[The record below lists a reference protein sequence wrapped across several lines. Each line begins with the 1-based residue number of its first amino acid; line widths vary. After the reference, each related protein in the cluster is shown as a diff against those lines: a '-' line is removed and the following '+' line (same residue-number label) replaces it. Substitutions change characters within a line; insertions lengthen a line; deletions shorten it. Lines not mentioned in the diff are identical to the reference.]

1 MELLAQLKNED
12 DNPRGQQ
19 QGRFVSGAT
28 LEEAA
33 AAETRRAEIKAAKLP
48 LPRQE
53 AGIIH
58 LMQARN
64 FFARLKLPE
73 PTWDA
78 DGAPV
83 WDCSDE
89 TMARAYAEAMKC
101 CHPEWSHH
109 PKRDTGFALLTEAH
123 DVLTNRTGKRDA
135 YLRASL
141 WRRPAGAARL
151 ATVAPST
158 ADHERDYL
166 GRATVSNSWSTAAQA
181 AADEEGAAD
190 VAAELGAGRG
200 EAPAATRARAGRSR
214 QAGARGGGG
223 ADRRSRR
230 PARPAAAAGPVAAAA
245 GPPRPPMPAADDDD
259 DDDAAAAA
267 AAAQAGASR
276 LEEEAPRRR
285 CSDWVRTRCFIAT

>member
-135 YLRASL
+135 YLREFVAAA
-141 WRRPAGAARL
+141 RERAARL
-151 ATVAPST
+151 AAVAPSAA

-166 GRATVSNSWSTAAQA
+166 GRATVSNSWSTAAA
-181 AADEEGAAD
+181 RKPGAADEGAAD
-190 VAAELGAGRG
+190 VAAEL
-200 EAPAATRARAGRSR
+200 EAQAAAKRRRLRELEQAAAAKRERAA
-214 QAGARGGGG
+214 
-223 ADRRSRR
+223 
-230 PARPAAAAGPVAAAA
+230 AAAAGPSRPPAAGPAPGPA
-245 GPPRPPMPAADDDD
+245 RPPPGPSRPPPGPPRPPMPAADDDD

-267 AAAQAGASR
+267 AAAARARREQNSKKKRRAG
-276 LEEEAPRRR
+276 
-285 CSDWVRTRCFIAT
+285 VF

>member
-83 WDCSDE
+83 WDCSEE

-135 YLRASL
+135 YLRAHVAEARERAARL
-141 WRRPAGAARL
+141 PRCAAGGGGPRARLRADGVEQLVDGGRGAGAA
-151 ATVAPST
+151 
-158 ADHERDYL
+158 D
-166 GRATVSNSWSTAAQA
+166 
-181 AADEEGAAD
+181 EGAAD
-190 VAAELGAGRG
+190 VAAELEAQAAAKRRRLRELEQAAAAKRERAAAAAAPVAAACGRASAGAGAAASG
-200 EAPAATRARAGRSR
+200 PA
-214 QAGARGGGG
+214 
-223 ADRRSRR
+223 
-230 PARPAAAAGPVAAAA
+230 AAAAGPAAAA
-245 GPPRPPMPAADDDD
+245 
-259 DDDAAAAA
+259 DA
-267 AAAQAGASR
+267 GR
-276 LEEEAPRRR
+276 GRRR
-285 CSDWVRTRCFIAT
+285 RRRRGGGGGGGGVRRCEQNSKKKRRAGVF

>member
-83 WDCSDE
+83 WDCSEE

-135 YLRASL
+135 YLRASPHIPDSTPKSHSF
-141 WRRPAGAARL
+141 RARFDC
-151 ATVAPST
+151 AIGPDRVGNPVISVQTSP
-158 ADHERDYL
+158 R
-166 GRATVSNSWSTAAQA
+166 
-181 AADEEGAAD
+181 EGSRHR
-190 VAAELGAGRG
+190 LFQRKKRSISLCCGAGK
-200 EAPAATRARAGRSR
+200 RA
-214 QAGARGGGG
+214 
-223 ADRRSRR
+223 
-230 PARPAAAAGPVAAAA
+230 
-245 GPPRPPMPAADDDD
+245 
-259 DDDAAAAA
+259 
-267 AAAQAGASR
+267 
-276 LEEEAPRRR
+276 
-285 CSDWVRTRCFIAT
+285 

>member
-83 WDCSDE
+83 WDCSEE

-135 YLRASL
+135 YLREFVAAA
-141 WRRPAGAARL
+141 RERAARL
-151 ATVAPST
+151 AAVAPSAA

-166 GRATVSNSWSTAAQA
+166 GRATVSNSWSTAA
-181 AADEEGAAD
+181 
-190 VAAELGAGRG
+190 
-200 EAPAATRARAGRSR
+200 ARKPSY
-214 QAGARGGGG
+214 AR
-223 ADRRSRR
+223 
-230 PARPAAAAGPVAAAA
+230 
-245 GPPRPPMPAADDDD
+245 
-259 DDDAAAAA
+259 
-267 AAAQAGASR
+267 
-276 LEEEAPRRR
+276 L
-285 CSDWVRTRCFIAT
+285 

>member
-83 WDCSDE
+83 AAWIGRVPLCRSSCHSI
-89 TMARAYAEAMKC
+89 AAAESSQST
-101 CHPEWSHH
+101 P
-109 PKRDTGFALLTEAH
+109 L
-123 DVLTNRTGKRDA
+123 
-135 YLRASL
+135 
-141 WRRPAGAARL
+141 AAR
-151 ATVAPST
+151 
-158 ADHERDYL
+158 
-166 GRATVSNSWSTAAQA
+166 
-181 AADEEGAAD
+181 
-190 VAAELGAGRG
+190 
-200 EAPAATRARAGRSR
+200 
-214 QAGARGGGG
+214 
-223 ADRRSRR
+223 
-230 PARPAAAAGPVAAAA
+230 
-245 GPPRPPMPAADDDD
+245 
-259 DDDAAAAA
+259 
-267 AAAQAGASR
+267 
-276 LEEEAPRRR
+276 
-285 CSDWVRTRCFIAT
+285 

>member
-135 YLRASL
+135 YLREFVAAA
-141 WRRPAGAARL
+141 RERAARL
-151 ATVAPST
+151 AAVAPSAA

-166 GRATVSNSWSTAAQA
+166 GRATVSNSWSTAAA
-181 AADEEGAAD
+181 RKPGAADEGAAD
-190 VAAELGAGRG
+190 VAAEL
-200 EAPAATRARAGRSR
+200 EAQAAAKRRRLR
-214 QAGARGGGG
+214 ELEQAAASGVEYLV
-223 ADRRSRR
+223 DRR
-230 PARPAAAAGPVAAAA
+230 GL
-245 GPPRPPMPAADDDD
+245 
-259 DDDAAAAA
+259 
-267 AAAQAGASR
+267 R
-276 LEEEAPRRR
+276 LRY
-285 CSDWVRTRCFIAT
+285 D

>member
-83 WDCSDE
+83 WDCSEE

-123 DVLTNRTGKRDA
+123 DVLTNRTGKRGA
-135 YLRASL
+135 YLREFVAAA
-141 WRRPAGAARL
+141 RERAARL
-151 ATVAPST
+151 AAVAPSAA

-166 GRATVSNSWSTAAQA
+166 GRATVSNSWSTAAA
-181 AADEEGAAD
+181 RKPGAADEGAAD
-190 VAAELGAGRG
+190 VAAEL
-200 EAPAATRARAGRSR
+200 EA
-214 QAGARGGGG
+214 Q
-223 ADRRSRR
+223 
-230 PARPAAAAGPVAAAA
+230 AAAK
-245 GPPRPPMPAADDDD
+245 
-259 DDDAAAAA
+259 
-267 AAAQAGASR
+267 
-276 LEEEAPRRR
+276 RRR
-285 CSDWVRTRCFIAT
+285 LRELGQGRLLISRVE